1 MLFRSG
7 GARRRHA
14 AQGQILAVLLVLALV
29 LPGAPAARVNDY
41 AGLLSAAERDGLE
54 QALARGDRATGV
66 QMVIAIFPSLEGENL
81 EDTAIRLAQRWRIG
95 QKKLDDGV
103 ILVLFVKERRVRL
116 EVGYGLEPVV
126 PDAAA
131 GAIIREVIAPRFRAG
146 QYARG
151 LDDAVAAVFARVA
164 QARGG
169 EARGTPPPRRTAAP
183 APSPLWM
190 LGLVVIFVGIGIYL
204 LREAAG
210 SQRYARRN
218 VYSTGR
224 DGWHSPAVIVPLIG
238 WGGGG
243 GGGGASGGFSGGGG
257 SFGGGGASGRW

>member
-1 MLFRSG
+1 
-7 GARRRHA
+7 
-14 AQGQILAVLLVLALV
+14 
-29 LPGAPAARVNDY
+29 VNDY

-54 QALARGDRATGV
+54 QALARGERATGV

-81 EDTAIRLAQRWRIG
+81 EDTSIRLAQQWRIG
-95 QKKLDDGV
+95 QNKLDDGV
-103 ILVLFVKERRVRL
+103 ILVLFLKERRVRL

-146 QYARG
+146 QYAKG
-151 LDDAVAAVFARVA
+151 LDAAVAAVFARV
-164 QARGG
+164 
-169 EARGTPPPRRTAAP
+169 GTPPPRRTAAP

-190 LGLVVIFVGIGIYL
+190 LGLVVLFVGIGIYL
-204 LREAAG
+204 LREAAS

-224 DGWHSPAVIVPLIG
+224 DGWHSPPVIVPPIG

-243 GGGGASGGFSGGGG
+243 GGGGDSGGFSGGGG
-257 SFGGGGASGRW
+257 SFGGGGASGGW